1 MKEDSG
7 APGLSEVKQVKITI
21 IFPGRSL
28 ETAKPTGSVMPLA
41 PTLLAALTPDE
52 HEVSLVD
59 MFFGDQVDY
68 ESDVDVVA
76 ITVRTPLAVIAYEIA
91 DNFLKREKKVILGGP
106 HIFAFPE
113 EAKQHASAVAIGEG
127 EDLWPIILKDTEQ
140 NKLKDFYV
148 CGPYGVDRLD
158 GTVFHKK
165 EKPTLKNLPMMR
177 RDLLPRKRYF
187 MDSIFTTR
195 GCPNH
200 CRFCPVTDIFGPRI
214 RHRPIDEVVAE
225 VATLGKRYFI
235 VDDSVFGHPQIVE
248 RPQESQYYLDLY
260 RELAQLRPK
269 RLWTGAGGL
278 SAVNYKSGREI
289 LELAAESGLCS
300 IAAGL
305 ESISAE
311 GQKQSGAWR
320 KLHYT
325 SPDTFDIHKMKA
337 NIRTIQSLGIEVKG
351 FFIIGWDEDTLETY
365 RRTLDFCDECNI
377 IPFIFTLTPMPGS
390 QIYREYL
397 EAGKIF
403 TDRPWDHYG
412 GGYIVYRHPTMSPEE
427 MFDFNAEVM
436 REGYSMKR
444 ILERMLQ
451 AVRYR
456 LSLDV
461 ATSSFFTQMGLRKA
475 YRQLYEQTPRPVAQ
489 DYKPE
494 ASAHLREDGSRQ
506 GR

>member
-1 MKEDSG
+1 
-7 APGLSEVKQVKITI
+7 VKITI

-28 ETAKPTGSVMPLA
+28 ETAKPSGSVMPLA

-52 HEVSLVD
+52 YDVSIVD
-59 MFFGDQVDY
+59 MFLGDQIDY

-76 ITVRTPLAVIAYEIA
+76 ITVRTPLADIAYEIA
-91 DNFLKREKKVILGGP
+91 DNFLKREKIVVLGGP

-113 EAKQHASAVAIGEG
+113 EAKQHATAIAIGEG
-127 EDLWPIILKDTEQ
+127 EEIWPIILKDAEQ
-140 NKLKDFYV
+140 NNLKDFYV
-148 CGPYGVDRLD
+148 CGPYPVDRLK
-158 GTVFHKK
+158 GSIYHKK
-165 EKPTLKNLPMMR
+165 ERPTLKDLPMMR
-177 RDLLPRKRYF
+177 RDLLPEKRYF

-200 CRFCPVTDIFGPRI
+200 CRFCPVTDIFGPKI

-225 VATLGKRYFI
+225 VSTLGRRYFV

-248 RPQESQYYLDLY
+248 RPQENQYYLDLY
-260 RELAQLRPK
+260 NELAQLRPK

-278 SAVNYKSGREI
+278 SAVNYKLGRKI

-300 IAAGL
+300 VAAGL
-305 ESISAE
+305 ESISSD

-325 SPDTFDIHKMKA
+325 SPNTFDVQQLKE
-337 NIRTIQSLGIEVKG
+337 NIKTIQSLGIEVKG
-351 FFIIGWDEDTLETY
+351 FFIIGWDEDTLDTY

-397 EAGKIF
+397 KQGRIF

-412 GGYIVYRHPTMSPEE
+412 GGYIVYKHPIMSEKE
-427 MFDFNAEVM
+427 MIDINAEVM
-436 REGYSMKR
+436 TEGYSMGR
-444 ILERMLQ
+444 ILKRTLK
-451 AVRYR
+451 AVSHRF
-456 LSLDV
+456 SMDV
-461 ATSSFFTQMGLRKA
+461 ATSSFFTQLGLRKA
-475 YRQLYEQTPRPVAQ
+475 YRQLYDQIPKSFRN
-489 DYKPE
+489 
-494 ASAHLREDGSRQ
+494 
-506 GR
+506 